1 MHRGWIYNFLPRPC
15 IIPRVSLAQQCVV
28 TGATGQVG
36 IELCRG
42 LRAAGR
48 PVRALVLPGD
58 RAMPELRA
66 LGVEIVELDVR
77 DAPALRRALAGAVDF
92 YHLAAIVSTTANHD
106 LRMWQVNVEGAR
118 NAARAAREVGVRRM
132 VYFSSIVVFD
142 PEPRHQPL
150 DERRRRVAVAAGSP
164 YVRSKVVGEAT
175 VREQQAAGLDL
186 VVVHPTVVIGPNET
200 HHVGVV
206 RSLLFGYF
214 AGRLPAVFAGGF
226 DAVAVRDVVDGA
238 IAAAA
243 HGRSGESYI
252 LGGEYHSISAL
263 LRRTRAL
270 CGGAAPPPA
279 IPLPLARLGLPV
291 VGALAQLTRTAPAF
305 TPEDLRQL
313 DGNTYISTAKARQ
326 ELGYRPQGLDHALTM
341 VHEEWLRQTA
351 SR

>member
-1 MHRGWIYNFLPRPC
+1 M
-15 IIPRVSLAQQCVV
+15 SLAQSVV

-42 LRAAGR
+42 LRAAGQS
-48 PVRALVLPGD
+48 VRAVVLPGD
-58 RAMPELRA
+58 RAAAQLRA
-66 LGVEIVELDVR
+66 LGVEICEGDVR
-77 DAPALRRALAGAVDF
+77 DAAALRRAYAGAVDL
-92 YHLAAIVSTTANHD
+92 YHLAAIVSTTASHD

-118 NAARAAREVGVRRM
+118 NSARVARELGLRRM

-175 VREQQAAGLDL
+175 VREQLDAGLDV

-206 RSLLFGYF
+206 RSLLFNYF

-226 DAVAVRDVVDGA
+226 DAVAVNDVVAGA

-243 HGRSGESYI
+243 RGRVGESYI
-252 LGGEYHSISAL
+252 LGGEYHSILAL
-263 LRRTRAL
+263 LRRTREL
-270 CGGAAPPPA
+270 CGASVPRVA
-279 IPLPLARLGLPV
+279 IPLGLARMGLPAV
-291 VGALAQLTRTAPAF
+291 SAAAWLSRRPPAF

-313 DGNTYISTAKARQ
+313 DGNTHINTAKARQ
-326 ELGYRPQGLDHALTM
+326 ELGYRPHGLDHALRM
-341 VHEEWLRQTA
+341 VHEEWQRQAAA
-351 SR
+351 S